1 VRLAVVLGPGKAPP
15 TGLLARWRRIDLDP
29 APVVELDNAALAP
42 QPDAS
47 PIGCHRRQAGGRG
60 DRNTRLA
67 DRYLSEDARESER
80 SQVLIEREA
89 GQQERTTVPARTKV
103 AIVSSGVG
111 VVTVEPAAWK
121 PPV

>member
-1 VRLAVVLGPGKAPP
+1 
-15 TGLLARWRRIDLDP
+15 
-29 APVVELDNAALAP
+29 
-42 QPDAS
+42 
-47 PIGCHRRQAGGRG
+47 
-60 DRNTRLA
+60 
-67 DRYLSEDARESER
+67 
-80 SQVLIEREA
+80 LIEREA